1 MISPFLGFVTTAD
14 AEQGSNASW
23 AGVIILLDIAY
34 VIKSYAPRLP
44 AGIYY
49 IIAGGWKGGN
59 MGVADGNIRTT
70 LIANFSNA
78 VPPEA
83 PLLPESVN
91 LSPVQYKYDLSG
103 NRIKTI
109 KKQ

>member
-44 AGIYY
+44 AANAEYLEFSEFISSTPCSYKSIHTCLPDIEPELIIYLY
-49 IIAGGWKGGN
+49 IF
-59 MGVADGNIRTT
+59 
-70 LIANFSNA
+70 L
-78 VPPEA
+78 
-83 PLLPESVN
+83 
-91 LSPVQYKYDLSG
+91 
-103 NRIKTI
+103 
-109 KKQ
+109 

>member
-1 MISPFLGFVTTAD
+1 MAFSYPVFTLASFEKGDFYLPD
-14 AEQGSNASW
+14 DQELSEDFSGMQGY
-23 AGVIILLDIAY
+23 IY
-34 VIKSYAPRLP
+34 VPSLP

-59 MGVADGNIRTT
+59 MGMADGNIRTT
-70 LIANFSNA
+70 LIASFSNA

-91 LSPVQYKYDLSG
+91 LSPVQYKYDYQNPSFLFVE
-103 NRIKTI
+103 IL
-109 KKQ
+109 